1 MGNQNGGGAGGLWRF
16 PAVNA
21 PHAEDLI
28 NYSTS
33 PKRGIGFYGTYFR
46 SKIFFGHTQGALISC
61 LNK

>member
-33 PKRGIGFYGTYFR
+33 PKRGIGFYFLWH
-46 SKIFFGHTQGALISC
+46 IF
-61 LNK
+61 